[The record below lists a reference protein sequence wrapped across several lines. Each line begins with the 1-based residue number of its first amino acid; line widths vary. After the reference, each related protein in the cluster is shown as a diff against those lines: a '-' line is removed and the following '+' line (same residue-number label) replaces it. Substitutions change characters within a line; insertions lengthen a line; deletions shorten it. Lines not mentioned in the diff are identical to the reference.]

1 MLLPLNYIEIAVKSD
16 ANKGIITLFL
26 SEKVYFAAPK
36 MRPLQNLTH
45 SLSFLFLSTIGS
57 PAVYIFDF

>member
-36 MRPLQNLTH
+36 IHFFGLKT
-45 SLSFLFLSTIGS
+45 
-57 PAVYIFDF
+57 